1 MPSLTHLPSLLPP
14 QGVHSDD
21 ILCLAVHPN
30 GRLVATGEVGRKP
43 KIVVWDVDSKDVK
56 AVLEGHLTRGVA
68 LLAFDKSTWARAEW
82 GQEARWIFVTC

>member
-1 MPSLTHLPSLLPP
+1 M
-14 QGVHSDD
+14 HSDD

-68 LLAFDKSTWARAEW
+68 LLAFDKST
-82 GQEARWIFVTC
+82 